1 MFEKIICNAEKYWNF
16 FNGFLMSQFSFQL
29 VCFNSMCL
37 FANILIV
44 VVEPKYKH
52 IFFRNEIVQIEH

>member
-37 FANILIV
+37 LANILIV
-44 VVEPKYKH
+44 VVEPKYTTH
-52 IFFRNEIVQIEH
+52 IFQK